1 MSSRLHAH
9 LARIYVAAMIAA
21 GAVVLVVLL
30 THQGGYVT
38 QYAPLAIMALAVGV
52 VIGET
57 FPVKLGPDKGEVAP
71 STTFAFALL
80 LTAGISVAVLAQA
93 IACVVADVRD
103 GKPAV
108 RTAFNAAQY
117 TIALW
122 LASLVLAA
130 AGHTSMPAHFGLTDI
145 ALLGLAGIAFF
156 VFNAAAVTTAVA
168 LHSGTPLRNV
178 INSDLTFH
186 AGTEAILL
194 GLAPLAVLAVDYS
207 PALLPLVVLPLL
219 AINRAGKHAVLNERL
234 ALHDTLTDLP
244 NRVLFRDR
252 AGLAIT
258 AGTRHGNGV
267 SLMLIDLDRFK
278 EINDALGHH
287 VGDEVLRIVA
297 ARMRETLREVDTVA
311 RLGGDEFAV
320 LLDAGSDD
328 PGLVAEKLRVAL
340 SRPMEVRGIPLL
352 IGASIGIASS
362 PEDGGDVET
371 LMQRADVAMYQAK
384 ASDDGVCAYASERDD
399 SSVARLTMAAALRRA
414 IDDDAIEV
422 HFQPQFDARSGAVTG
437 VEALA
442 RWHHEGAWIPPD
454 EFIPVAEQTGL
465 IVPLTDRVLQVTV
478 RELARWLASG
488 IEITAA
494 VNLSARSLI
503 RGSLPDRV
511 AAICRLW
518 DVRPQSLILEV
529 TETMV
534 AADPRTTVDVIERLA
549 ASGTPIAIDD
559 FGTGFSS
566 LEVLRSLPLSLL
578 KLDRGFV
585 TGMGG
590 DVRDQAIIAS
600 TIALGHRLGLQVIA
614 EGVETAE
621 VRAQLSLMGCD
632 TIQGFL
638 LGEPAPAGE
647 IARLHARCAVA
658 ASDAERHSA

>member
-384 ASDDGVCAYASERDD
+384 ASDDGVCAYASERD
-399 SSVARLTMAAALRRA
+399 
-414 IDDDAIEV
+414 
-422 HFQPQFDARSGAVTG
+422 
-437 VEALA
+437 
-442 RWHHEGAWIPPD
+442 
-454 EFIPVAEQTGL
+454 
-465 IVPLTDRVLQVTV
+465 
-478 RELARWLASG
+478 
-488 IEITAA
+488 
-494 VNLSARSLI
+494 
-503 RGSLPDRV
+503 
-511 AAICRLW
+511 
-518 DVRPQSLILEV
+518 
-529 TETMV
+529 ET
-534 AADPRTTVDVIERLA
+534 
-549 ASGTPIAIDD
+549 
-559 FGTGFSS
+559 
-566 LEVLRSLPLSLL
+566 
-578 KLDRGFV
+578 
-585 TGMGG
+585 
-590 DVRDQAIIAS
+590 
-600 TIALGHRLGLQVIA
+600 
-614 EGVETAE
+614 
-621 VRAQLSLMGCD
+621 
-632 TIQGFL
+632 
-638 LGEPAPAGE
+638 
-647 IARLHARCAVA
+647 
-658 ASDAERHSA
+658 

>member
-1 MSSRLHAH
+1 M
-9 LARIYVAAMIAA
+9 
-21 GAVVLVVLL
+21 
-30 THQGGYVT
+30 
-38 QYAPLAIMALAVGV
+38 
-52 VIGET
+52 
-57 FPVKLGPDKGEVAP
+57 
-71 STTFAFALL
+71 
-80 LTAGISVAVLAQA
+80 
-93 IACVVADVRD
+93 
-103 GKPAV
+103 
-108 RTAFNAAQY
+108 
-117 TIALW
+117 
-122 LASLVLAA
+122 
-130 AGHTSMPAHFGLTDI
+130 
-145 ALLGLAGIAFF
+145 
-156 VFNAAAVTTAVA
+156 
-168 LHSGTPLRNV
+168 
-178 INSDLTFH
+178 
-186 AGTEAILL
+186 
-194 GLAPLAVLAVDYS
+194 
-207 PALLPLVVLPLL
+207 
-219 AINRAGKHAVLNERL
+219 
-234 ALHDTLTDLP
+234 
-244 NRVLFRDR
+244 
-252 AGLAIT
+252 
-258 AGTRHGNGV
+258 
-267 SLMLIDLDRFK
+267 
-278 EINDALGHH
+278 
-287 VGDEVLRIVA
+287 
-297 ARMRETLREVDTVA
+297 
-311 RLGGDEFAV
+311 
-320 LLDAGSDD
+320 
-328 PGLVAEKLRVAL
+328 
-340 SRPMEVRGIPLL
+340 
-352 IGASIGIASS
+352 
-362 PEDGGDVET
+362 
-371 LMQRADVAMYQAK
+371 
-384 ASDDGVCAYASERDD
+384 
-399 SSVARLTMAAALRRA
+399 
-414 IDDDAIEV
+414 
-422 HFQPQFDARSGAVTG
+422 TG